1 MMAITTYA
9 RTGVDQIYQWGP
21 ESLVKESQV
30 IVAGKITH
38 YSKVVN
44 STSQGEPIP
53 LIWTASGQIEQPVV
67 IKGAV
72 STLPILFSKVERVVF
87 LPSDPYLPNWLSDYG
102 KLKPEGSVVL
112 FFQGAT
118 DKPPSTVLP
127 GGDNPDSQ
135 FALLKGIA
143 SIQAIGD
150 PQEQADA

>member
-1 MMAITTYA
+1 MHHTLPAMSFMHHTLPAMSF
-9 RTGVDQIYQWGP
+9 V
-21 ESLVKESQV
+21 
-30 IVAGKITH
+30 H
-38 YSKVVN
+38 H
-44 STSQGEPIP
+44 
-53 LIWTASGQIEQPVV
+53 
-67 IKGAV
+67 
-72 STLPILFSKVERVVF
+72 TLPILFSKVERVVF